1 MILVTGVTGTTGGAT
16 LRALRALDAPVRV
29 LVRDPLTFAA
39 PAGVEVAVGR
49 FEDPG
54 SLDAALAGVDH
65 AYLVGASS
73 EWQVAQETAFV
84 EAAVRARLTHLVRL
98 SVIGA
103 DQPDFQEIRFG
114 MLHQRLEQTVRD
126 AGIPWTFLRPNGFMQ
141 NYLGQAPAIAGQGL
155 FYSSLSPAA
164 KISHVDVEDIG
175 AVAAKALTES
185 GHVGQAYTLTG
196 PAALSDDDVA
206 ARLSAVL
213 GREITHV
220 QVPLDAT
227 RQAMLGAGY
236 PAWNVD
242 GLSELF
248 ALYET
253 GVAAGVSPDI
263 ARVLGRPARS
273 FDDFAHDH
281 RAAFGG

>member
-29 LVRDPLTFAA
+29 LVRDPSTFAA

-65 AYLVGASS
+65 AYLVSPSS
-73 EWQVAQETAFV
+73 ERQVAQETAFV

-98 SVIGA
+98 SA
-103 DQPDFQEIRFG
+103 PSAAQPDVQGLRFG
-114 MLHQRLEQTVRD
+114 RLHQRLEQTVRD
-126 AGIPWTFLRPNGFMQ
+126 AGIPWTFLRPSAFMQ
-141 NYLGQAPAIAGQGL
+141 TYLGQAAAIAGQGL

-164 KISHVDVEDIG
+164 KIAHVDAEDIG
-175 AVAAKALTES
+175 AVAAKALTEP
-185 GHVGQAYTLTG
+185 GHAGQAYTLTG

-206 ARLSAVL
+206 AHLSAVL

-220 QVPLDAT
+220 QVPLEAT
-227 RQAMLGAGY
+227 RQTMLGAGY
-236 PAWNVD
+236 PAWTVD

-273 FDDFAHDH
+273 FDDFARDH